1 MSATAPDGPA
11 EASVAGYEAILEH
24 AEREL
29 ELAGAGELDGLL
41 ALGAVWD
48 EMTRGLPPHPP
59 AAAADVLER
68 AKLIHERTRVELLR
82 LRELLLNEMAGATR
96 ARRAAD
102 GYAGQL
108 PRRPRLDRS
117 A

>member
-1 MSATAPDGPA
+1 MSRPLLDGA
-11 EASVAGYEAILEH
+11 CEASLARYEALHEH

-29 ELAGAGELDGLL
+29 ELAGSGEIERLA
-41 ALGAVWD
+41 ALGARWQ
-48 EMTRGLPPHPP
+48 ELIAGLPARPP
-59 AAAADVLER
+59 AAAAELLQR
-68 AKLIHERTRVELLR
+68 AQLIHERTRIELVR
-82 LRELLLNEMAGATR
+82 LRETLLSDLASTTR

-108 PRRPRLDRS
+108 RRRPRLDRR